1 MKKQTKRTVLWSVLG
16 AVILIVVLLAFYI
29 ADLTAFPGNIK
40 ETGYEKQ
47 VATSGVKSTFHE
59 GMIYRYPGIVP
70 MLEVSGDYYEMGLQ
84 YGVLLRPEI
93 VDGMDSMTRIL
104 KWNAEEMGVPYPALV
119 GLIKY
124 QARQMAAGLPQK
136 YQDEMKGVSDGSGLP
151 YDTVISCCL
160 FYDVGMGMGCTGV
173 LMRGP
178 DGSIIQ
184 GRNNDTAAFGGEE
197 LAKMTVVVRYKAK
210 GANVV
215 THMDQPLY
223 MGVETGYNDKGLTFG
238 EETLYVKKPDPNG
251 FSLPYLIRMVM
262 EEASTLDQIYPY
274 FDRYHTIGAYG
285 CVWSDLRAGRGA
297 VVQLTPTAWVKNE
310 LKDSLLWNFNRI
322 YDPELAKQQI
332 ASINVSN
339 SNIDR
344 EAVAST
350 YPQKPVYSIEDVVK
364 FVRAQTGPDGTDYSW
379 CGTKRPV
386 CNWAASQ
393 MMIFDTKSDGF
404 YMAVGPYYAA
414 RQNIYH
420 FYDDF
425 SKQPELFMPAVPI
438 EPVVEKAA
446 QIENRLVSK
455 QEKLKAFIDL
465 AQQYKNDANAQFLV
479 AYKAFKLSKLD
490 VFPDYAEKAYAMNP
504 ANSEYQM
511 YAGMADYYKKD
522 MEKAVSLLDGVT
534 ARYPEQDLFRLTV
547 LEKASMVKDP
557 QKSAQYKSQK
567 QAIIDKNEAQAY
579 YDAKILPLVNALG
592 QAK

>member
-1 MKKQTKRTVLWSVLG
+1 VKKKILWGVL
-16 AVILIVVLLAFYI
+16 AVVVVLVIVLAVYI
-29 ADLTAFPGNIK
+29 ADLIAFPGNIK
-40 ETGYEKQ
+40 ETGYDKQ
-47 VATSGVKSTFHE
+47 VATSGVKSTFHD
-59 GMIYRYPGIVP
+59 GVIYHYPGIVP

-93 VDGMDSMTRIL
+93 VNGMDSMSKIL
-104 KWNAEEMGVPYPALV
+104 KWNADEMGVPYPALV

-124 QARQMAAGLPQK
+124 QSRQLAASLPQK

-223 MGVETGYNDKGLTFG
+223 MGVETGYSDKGLTFG

-251 FSLPYLIRMVM
+251 YSLPYLIRMVM

-274 FDRYHTIGAYG
+274 FDQYHTIGAYG

-322 YDPELAKQQI
+322 YDSELAKQQV
-332 ASINVSN
+332 ASVNVSS

-344 EAVAST
+344 EAVASV
-350 YPQKPVYSIEDVVK
+350 YPQKPVYAIEDVVK

-414 RQNIYH
+414 RQDIYH

-425 SKQPELFMPAVPI
+425 SRQPELFMPAVPI
-438 EPVVEKAA
+438 EPVIEQAA
-446 QIENRLVSK
+446 RIENRLISGT
-455 QEKLKAFIDL
+455 EKLAAFIDL
-465 AQQYKNDANAQFLV
+465 AAQYKDDANVHFLV

-490 VFPDYAEKAYAMNP
+490 IFPEYAEKAYEMDP
-504 ANSEYQM
+504 SNSEYQM
-511 YAGMADYYKKD
+511 YAGMADYYNKD
-522 MEKAVSLLDGVT
+522 MEKAVSLLDGVM
-534 ARYPEQDLFRLTV
+534 ARYPEQDLIRLTA
-547 LEKASMVKDP
+547 LEKASVARDP
-557 QKSAQYKSQK
+557 QKSAAYKSQK

>member
-1 MKKQTKRTVLWSVLG
+1 MKKQTKRTILWSVLG
-16 AVILIVVLLAFYI
+16 VVAVLVVVLAVYI
-29 ADLTAFPGNIK
+29 ADLIAFPGNIK
-40 ETGYEKQ
+40 ETAYEKQ
-47 VATSGVKSTFHE
+47 IATSGVKSTFRE
-59 GMIYRYPGIVP
+59 GVIYRYPGIVP

-93 VDGMDSMTRIL
+93 VNGMDSMTKIL
-104 KWNAEEMGVPYPALV
+104 KWNADEMGVPYPALV

-124 QARQMAAGLPQK
+124 QARQMAAGLPQR
-136 YQDEMKGVSDGSGLP
+136 YQDEMRGVSDGSGLP

-197 LAKMTVVVRYKAK
+197 LAKMTVVVRSKAK

-251 FSLPYLIRMVM
+251 YSLPYLIRTVM

-274 FDRYHTIGAYG
+274 FDKYHTIGAYG

-310 LKDSLLWNFNRI
+310 LVDSLLWNFNRI
-322 YDPELAKQQI
+322 YDPGLAKQQI
-332 ASINVSN
+332 ASVNVGN

-350 YPQKPVYSIEDVVK
+350 CPQKPVYAIEDVVK

-414 RQNIYH
+414 RQDIYH

-425 SKQPELFMPAVPI
+425 SRQPELFMPAVPI
-438 EPVVEKAA
+438 EPVIEKAA
-446 QIENRLVSK
+446 QIENRLISGA
-455 QEKLKAFIDL
+455 EKLEAFIDL
-465 AQQYKNDANAQFLV
+465 AGQYKDDANVQFMV
-479 AYKAFKLSKLD
+479 AYKAFRLSKPA
-490 VFPDYAEKAYAMNP
+490 VFAEYARKAYAMDP
-504 ANSEYQM
+504 SNSEYRM
-511 YAGMADYYKKD
+511 YAGMAAYWEKD

-534 ARYPEQDLFRLTV
+534 ARYPEQDLLRLTV
-547 LEKASMVKDP
+547 LEKASIGINP
-557 QKSAQYKSQK
+557 QKSALYGLQK
-567 QAIIDKNEAQAY
+567 QAVIDKNEARGY
-579 YDAKILPLVNALG
+579 NDIKIIPLVNALG

>member
-1 MKKQTKRTVLWSVLG
+1 MKKQTKRTVLWSILAIVAVLVIVL
-16 AVILIVVLLAFYI
+16 AVFL
-29 ADLTAFPGNIK
+29 ADLSAFPGNIK
-40 ETGYEKQ
+40 ETGYQNQ
-47 VATSGVKSTFHE
+47 VVTSGVKSTFHD
-59 GMIYRYPGIVP
+59 GVIYRYPGIVP
-70 MLEVSGDYYEMGLQ
+70 MMEVAGDYYEMGLQ

-93 VDGMDSMTRIL
+93 LNGMDSMTKIL
-104 KWNAEEMGVPYPALV
+104 KWNADEMGVPYPALV

-136 YQDEMKGVSDGSGLP
+136 YQDEMKGVSNGSGVP

-160 FYDVGMGMGCTGV
+160 FYDIGMGMGCTGV
-173 LMRGP
+173 LMRGS

-215 THMDQPLY
+215 THMDQPFY
-223 MGVETGYNDKGLTFG
+223 MGVETGYSDKGLTFG

-251 FSLPYLIRMVM
+251 FSLPYLIRIVM

-274 FDRYHTIGAYG
+274 FDKYHTIGAYG
-285 CVWSDLRAGRGA
+285 CVWGDIDAGRGA

-310 LKDSLLWNFNRI
+310 LKDSLLWNFNRL
-322 YDPELAKQQI
+322 YDQELAKQQV
-332 ASINVSN
+332 ASVNVSN

-350 YPQKPVYSIEDVVK
+350 YPQKPVYTIDDVVK
-364 FVRAQTGPDGTDYSW
+364 FVRAQIGPDGTDYSW

-420 FYDDF
+420 FYNDF

-438 EPVVEKAA
+438 EPVIEKAA
-446 QIENRLVSK
+446 QIENRLVNK
-455 QEKLKAFIDL
+455 EEKLKAFIDL
-465 AQQYKNDANAQFLV
+465 AQQYKDDANVQFLV

-490 VFPDYAEKAYAMNP
+490 IFTEYAEKAYDMDP

-511 YAGMADYYKKD
+511 YAGIAAYQKKD
-522 MEKAVSLLDGVT
+522 LEKAVGLLDGVT
-534 ARYPEQDLFRLTV
+534 ARYPEQDLIRLTV
-547 LEKASMVKDP
+547 LEKASTAKDP
-557 QKSAQYKSQK
+557 QKAAQYTAQK
-567 QAIIDKNEAQAY
+567 QAVLDKYGAESY
-579 YDAKILPLVNALG
+579 YNSAILPLINALD
-592 QAK
+592 KDK

>member
-1 MKKQTKRTVLWSVLG
+1 VKKKILWGVL
-16 AVILIVVLLAFYI
+16 AVVAILVIILAVFI
-29 ADLTAFPGNIK
+29 ADLAAFPGNIK
-40 ETGYEKQ
+40 ETGYDKQ

-59 GMIYRYPGIVP
+59 GVIYRYPGIVP

-93 VDGMDSMTRIL
+93 VNGTDSMIKIL
-104 KWNAEEMGVPYPALV
+104 KWNADEMGVPYPALV

-124 QARQMAAGLPQK
+124 QSRQLAAGLPQK
-136 YQDEMKGVSDGSGLP
+136 YQDEMRGVSDGCGLP

-223 MGVETGYNDKGLTFG
+223 MGVETGYSDKGLTFG

-251 FSLPYLIRMVM
+251 SSLPYLIRTVM

-322 YDPELAKQQI
+322 YDPELAKQQV
-332 ASINVSN
+332 ASVNVSS

-344 EAVAST
+344 EAVASV
-350 YPQKPVYSIEDVVK
+350 YPQKPVYAIEDVVK

-414 RQNIYH
+414 RQDIYH

-425 SKQPELFMPAVPI
+425 SRQPELFMPAVAIKPVI
-438 EPVVEKAA
+438 EQAA
-446 QIENRLVSK
+446 RIENRLISGT
-455 QEKLKAFIDL
+455 EKLEAFIDL
-465 AQQYKNDANAQFLV
+465 AGQYKDDANAQFTV
-479 AYKAFKLSKLD
+479 AYKAFRLSRLD
-490 VFPDYAEKAYAMNP
+490 IFPEYAQKAYSMDP
-504 ANSEYQM
+504 SNSEYRM
-511 YAGMADYYKKD
+511 YAGMAAYQKKD
-522 MEKAVSLLDGVT
+522 MEKAVSLLDGVA

-547 LEKASMVKDP
+547 LEKASMATDP
-557 QKSAQYKSQK
+557 QKSAGYTSQK

-579 YDAKILPLVNALG
+579 YTAKVLPLVDALG

>member
-1 MKKQTKRTVLWSVLG
+1 MKKKILWGVL
-16 AVILIVVLLAFYI
+16 AVVAILVIILAVFI
-29 ADLTAFPGNIK
+29 ADLAAFPGNIK
-40 ETGYEKQ
+40 ETGYDKQ

-59 GMIYRYPGIVP
+59 GVIYRYPGIVP

-93 VDGMDSMTRIL
+93 VNGTDSMIKIL
-104 KWNAEEMGVPYPALV
+104 KWNADEMGVPYPALV

-124 QARQMAAGLPQK
+124 QSRQLAAGLPQK
-136 YQDEMKGVSDGSGLP
+136 YQDEMRGVSDGCGLP

-223 MGVETGYNDKGLTFG
+223 MGVETGYSDKGLTFG

-251 FSLPYLIRMVM
+251 SSLPYLIRTVM

-322 YDPELAKQQI
+322 YDPELAKQQV
-332 ASINVSN
+332 ASVNVSS

-344 EAVAST
+344 EAVASV
-350 YPQKPVYSIEDVVK
+350 YPQKPVYAIEDVVK

-414 RQNIYH
+414 RQDIYH

-425 SKQPELFMPAVPI
+425 SRQPELFMPAVAIKPVI
-438 EPVVEKAA
+438 EQAA
-446 QIENRLVSK
+446 RIENRLISGT
-455 QEKLKAFIDL
+455 EKLEAFIDL
-465 AQQYKNDANAQFLV
+465 AGQYKDDANAQFTV
-479 AYKAFKLSKLD
+479 AYKAFRLSRLD
-490 VFPDYAEKAYAMNP
+490 IFPEYAQKAYSMDP
-504 ANSEYQM
+504 SNSEYRM
-511 YAGMADYYKKD
+511 YAGMAAYQKKD
-522 MEKAVSLLDGVT
+522 MEKAVSLLDGVA

-547 LEKASMVKDP
+547 LEKASMATDP
-557 QKSAQYKSQK
+557 QKSAGYTSQK

-579 YDAKILPLVNALG
+579 YTAKVLPLVDALG

>member
-1 MKKQTKRTVLWSVLG
+1 MKKKILWGVL
-16 AVILIVVLLAFYI
+16 AVVVVLVIVLAVYI
-29 ADLTAFPGNIK
+29 ADLIAFPGNIK
-40 ETGYEKQ
+40 ETGYDKQ
-47 VATSGVKSTFHE
+47 VATSGVKSTFHD
-59 GMIYRYPGIVP
+59 GVIYHYPGIVP

-93 VDGMDSMTRIL
+93 VNGMDSMSKIL
-104 KWNAEEMGVPYPALV
+104 KWNADEMGVPYPALV

-124 QARQMAAGLPQK
+124 QSRQLAASLPQK

-223 MGVETGYNDKGLTFG
+223 MGVETGYSDKGLTFG

-251 FSLPYLIRMVM
+251 YSLPYLIRMVM

-274 FDRYHTIGAYG
+274 FDQYHTIGAYG

-322 YDPELAKQQI
+322 YDSELAKQQV
-332 ASINVSN
+332 ASVNVSS

-344 EAVAST
+344 EAVASV
-350 YPQKPVYSIEDVVK
+350 YPQKPVYAIEDVVK

-414 RQNIYH
+414 RQDIYH

-425 SKQPELFMPAVPI
+425 SRQPELFMPAVPI
-438 EPVVEKAA
+438 EPVIEQAA
-446 QIENRLVSK
+446 RIENRLISGT
-455 QEKLKAFIDL
+455 EKLAAFIDL
-465 AQQYKNDANAQFLV
+465 AAQYKDDANVHFLV

-490 VFPDYAEKAYAMNP
+490 IFPEYAEKAYEMDP
-504 ANSEYQM
+504 SNSEYQM
-511 YAGMADYYKKD
+511 YAGMADYYNKD
-522 MEKAVSLLDGVT
+522 MEKAVSLLDGVM
-534 ARYPEQDLFRLTV
+534 ARYPEQDLIRLTA
-547 LEKASMVKDP
+547 LEKASVARDP
-557 QKSAQYKSQK
+557 QKSAAYKSQK

>member
-1 MKKQTKRTVLWSVLG
+1 MKKQTKRTILWSVLG
-16 AVILIVVLLAFYI
+16 VVVVIVIVLAVYF
-29 ADLTAFPGNIK
+29 ADLAAFPGNIK
-40 ETGYEKQ
+40 ETGYDRQ
-47 VATSGVKSTFHE
+47 VATSGVKSTFHD
-59 GMIYRYPGIVP
+59 GVIYRYPGIVP

-93 VDGMDSMTRIL
+93 VDGMDSMTKIL

-136 YQDEMKGVSDGSGLP
+136 YQDEMRGVSDGSGLP

-223 MGVETGYNDKGLTFG
+223 MGVETGYSDKGLTFG

-251 FSLPYLIRMVM
+251 SSLPYLVRTVM

-274 FDRYHTIGAYG
+274 FDKYHTIGSYG
-285 CVWSDLRAGRGA
+285 CVWSDLRAGRGV

-322 YDPELAKQQI
+322 YDPELQKQQV
-332 ASINVSN
+332 ASVNVSS
-339 SNIDR
+339 SNVDR
-344 EAVAST
+344 EAVASV
-350 YPQKPVYSIEDVVK
+350 YPQKPIYAIDDVVK

-414 RQNIYH
+414 RQDIYH

-438 EPVVEKAA
+438 EPVIEKAA
-446 QIENRLVSK
+446 QIENRLISGS
-455 QEKLKAFIDL
+455 QKLDAFIEL
-465 AQQYKNDANAQFLV
+465 AGQYKDDANAQFLV
-479 AYKAFKLSKLD
+479 AYKAFRLSKLD
-490 VFPDYAEKAYAMNP
+490 IFPDYAERAYAMNP

-511 YAGMADYYKKD
+511 YAGMAAYQKKD

-547 LEKASMVKDP
+547 LEKATAAGDP
-557 QKSAQYKSQK
+557 QKSAAYKTQK
-567 QAIIDKNEAQAY
+567 QAVIDKNGAQAY
-579 YDAKILPLVNALG
+579 YDAKVLPLVDALG
-592 QAK
+592 QTK